1 MYMEIAD
8 MTLEQLSSITS
19 LLGQARLGAY
29 MGKVGM
35 KTYLYAVNEIELKSA
50 LDSAAG
56 FSYV

>member
-29 MGKVGM
+29 MEKVGR
-35 KTYLYAVNEIELKSA
+35 KTYLFAVDEAELRSA
-50 LDSAAG
+50 FDSAFS